1 MPCAVCFPVSGT
13 EERVMREDLL
23 NELTAEYEAQRA
35 RNDREENA
43 RRDKIRRDF
52 PDIEKRLLEREGLVF
67 GTIRNILD
75 GNAGAENLTEK
86 MQALNDEIEQM
97 LRENGLPADYLSPVY
112 KCAKCRDTG
121 YTGDPVREPCE
132 CLKRAYQQKLRDLI
146 GLGKNAEETFET
158 YNAQIIPEVPVG
170 DSEITQRDLSKI
182 ARTCCEK
189 WADSYP
195 EVQSRDMLLTGPSG
209 LGKSFL
215 MHAMAARLIERGINV
230 LMISAYSFLQMAR
243 KSHFETEDGVR
254 ELMDVPVLMVDD
266 LGSEPLM
273 QNITVEQLFH
283 LINERQRRGLSTV
296 ISTNLT
302 LPELKDRYTERIVS
316 RLNDPKNCQIIV
328 LEGRDLRKVER

>member
-67 GTIRNILD
+67 GTIRKILD

-86 MQALNDEIEQM
+86 MLELNAEIEQM

-170 DSEITQRDLSKI
+170 DSGITQRDLSKI

-243 KSHFETEDGVR
+243 KCHFEAEDGVR

-316 RLNDPKNCQIIV
+316 RLNDPENCQIIV
-328 LEGRDLRKVER
+328 LEGRDLRKVKR

>member
-1 MPCAVCFPVSGT
+1 MPCAVCSPVSGT

-170 DSEITQRDLSKI
+170 DSEITPRDLSKI

-189 WADSYP
+189 CADSYP

-243 KSHFETEDGVR
+243 KCHFEAEDGVR

-328 LEGRDLRKVER
+328 LEGRDLRKVKR

>member
-67 GTIRNILD
+67 GTIRKILD

-86 MQALNDEIEQM
+86 MQKLNAEIEQM

-158 YNAQIIPEVPVG
+158 YNAQIIPEVSVG
-170 DSEITQRDLSKI
+170 DSGITQRGLTEI
-182 ARTCCEK
+182 ARARCEK

-243 KSHFETEDGVR
+243 KCHFEAEDGVR

-273 QNITVEQLFH
+273 QNITVEQFFH
-283 LINERQRRGLSTV
+283 LINERQSRGLSTV

-302 LPELKDRYTERIVS
+302 LKELRERYTERIAS
-316 RLNDPKNCQIIV
+316 RLNDPKNCEIII
-328 LEGRDLRKVER
+328 LEGRDLRKAAR